1 MKRLFLS
8 ALVALSMYATSI
20 AANQSV
26 PGANDKHSL
35 IKATYLITGLHCPPC
50 TRTVESSLA
59 SVEGI
64 HSVKVDWK
72 SKNAQVEFDEAVIPA
87 QKISR
92 LIEATPHM
100 MGGNLHYGGWLALK
114 VSEVDSDTSA
124 KPVEA
129 VLDKIDGV
137 AHTTAY
143 PKQHSVA
150 VQFSGKGNVTSDQ
163 LISALKKAGF
173 HAANM

>member
-1 MKRLFLS
+1 MKSFFMS
-8 ALVALSMYATSI
+8 ALAALSLYATSI
-20 AANQSV
+20 AADQPVRS
-26 PGANDKHSL
+26 ANDKHSL
-35 IKATYLITGLHCPPC
+35 TMSTYLITGLHCPPC
-50 TRTVESSLA
+50 TRTVESSLVR
-59 SVEGI
+59 VEGI

-87 QKISR
+87 QKIST
-92 LIEATPHM
+92 LIAATPHM

-129 VLDKIDGV
+129 VLEKIAGV

-150 VQFSGKGNVTSDQ
+150 VQFSGKGDVTSDQ
-163 LISALKKAGF
+163 LISALTKAGF